1 MWLSKSPSPA
11 RCSLARCT
19 GSRRSRWAGGLFEMN
34 AMLSPVNKTRI
45 GMTDLAW
52 SIVDDEATKTE
63 CSSASEYL
71 EWIVLCQ
78 RFSAPEA
85 AALLRL
91 RRKRGGRGGVHVL
104 RDDVQL
110 PPEG

>member
-1 MWLSKSPSPA
+1 
-11 RCSLARCT
+11 
-19 GSRRSRWAGGLFEMN
+19 
-34 AMLSPVNKTRI
+34 MLSPVNKSRI

-52 SIVDDEATKTE
+52 QIVADESEKSG

-71 EWIVLCQ
+71 EWIVLSQ

-85 AALLRL
+85 AALLRQ
-91 RRKRGGRGGVHVL
+91 RRQRGGRGGVHVVP
-104 RDDVQL
+104 DEVEL

>member
-1 MWLSKSPSPA
+1 MHA
-11 RCSLARCT
+11 
-19 GSRRSRWAGGLFEMN
+19 
-34 AMLSPVNKTRI
+34 PVNKTRI

-52 SIVDDEATKTE
+52 AIVADESAKTG

-71 EWIVLCQ
+71 EWLVLCQ

-85 AALLRL
+85 AALLSQ

-104 RDDVQL
+104 PDDAEL

>member
-1 MWLSKSPSPA
+1 MAEPVKKS
-11 RCSLARCT
+11 R
-19 GSRRSRWAGGLFEMN
+19 
-34 AMLSPVNKTRI
+34 V

-52 SIVDDEATKTE
+52 KIVEEESARTG

-71 EWIVLCQ
+71 EWLVLCQ
-78 RFSAPEA
+78 RFSATEA
-85 AALLRL
+85 VALLGQ

-104 RDDVQL
+104 PDDAEL